1 MTLMFLLCLCSLV
14 LVRPMGTP
22 LSWHLSFFTCTH
34 YFFLR
39 FCLFSEKG
47 REKEGKKHQCVVA
60 SHAPPMGDLA
70 CNPGMCPNR
79 ELNQQPL
86 ALQSCAQS
94 TEPHLPGLISLFS
107 KSFLTLVVSFWTK
120 LLQKASVIY
129 IVWNSFKINT
139 NLLKNSACLAL
150 CELIGS
156 SLEFLK
162 LYL

>member
-1 MTLMFLLCLCSLV
+1 MCEKQVISALHFIYL
-14 LVRPMGTP
+14 
-22 LSWHLSFFTCTH
+22 FI
-34 YFFLR
+34 R
-39 FCLFSEKG
+39 FYLFIF
-47 REKEGKKHQCVVA
+47 RERRREGEREGKKHQCVVA
-60 SHAPPMGDLA
+60 SRVSLTRDQA
-70 CNPGMCPNR
+70 CIPGMCPNR

-86 ALQSCAQS
+86 ALQSCVQS